1 MNKASKRIAAAKRQ
15 RGVTL
20 IELMTVV
27 AIIAIIATIAIPT
40 YRRYLIRAQRSE
52 AKIALLQLQTAQ
64 EKFYL
69 QNNSYANNANLT
81 TASPT
86 GLGLQSTTETGKYTL
101 AITAYGAGGQTY
113 TATATPKSGGGQTDD
128 TGCTSYTITDR
139 GTKGSTGTATSQT
152 CWR

>member
-1 MNKASKRIAAAKRQ
+1 MSKLSNVRTSRRQ

-27 AIIAIIATIAIPT
+27 VIIAVLATIAIPT
-40 YRRYLIRAQRSE
+40 YRRYLIRSQRSE

-69 QNNSYANNANLT
+69 QNNSYVDNGNIA
-81 TASPT
+81 TAPSN
-86 GLGLQSTTETGKYTL
+86 GLGISAVTETGKYTL
-101 AITAYGAGGQTY
+101 AITAYGAAGQSY
-113 TATATPKSGGGQTDD
+113 TATATPRAGGGQTDD
-128 TGCTSYTITDR
+128 KECTTYTITDR
-139 GTKGSTGTATSQT
+139 GTKGSTGSATTQT

>member
-1 MNKASKRIAAAKRQ
+1 MSKLSYVRTSRRQ

-27 AIIAIIATIAIPT
+27 VIIAIIATIAIPS
-40 YRRYLIRAQRSE
+40 YRRYLIRSQRSE

-69 QNNSYANNANLT
+69 QNNSYVDNANFS
-81 TASPT
+81 TAPPT
-86 GLGLQSTTETGKYTL
+86 GLGISNTTETGKYTL
-101 AITAYGAGGQTY
+101 SITAFGAGGVSY
-113 TATATPKSGGGQTDD
+113 TATATPKTGGGQTDD
-128 TGCTSYTITDR
+128 KECTTYTITDR
-139 GTKGSTGTATSQT
+139 GTKGSTGSATSQT